1 MKLFKHT
8 WLALTLCIGSS
19 SLWADEVQV
28 AVASNFSK
36 PLETLATAFKAKSGH
51 ELKISAGATGKLY
64 AQIENGAPFEVFL
77 SADSKT
83 PKKLVDA
90 QLAVADSQFT
100 YALGKLVLWSS
111 TKDSIDAQGE
121 VLKKNEFKH
130 LAIANPK
137 TAPYGAAALEV
148 LEHLGLTK
156 TLEAKLVQGENISQT
171 YDFVSTGNADL
182 GFVAWSQVEKDG
194 VLKDGSVWQVPEDL
208 YKPIQQ
214 DAVLLTKGKDN
225 TAAKALLDFLKTPE
239 AQKLITDAGYGLPK
253 AN

>member
-1 MKLFKHT
+1 MKKFLSGAILFSCVCCSM
-8 WLALTLCIGSS
+8 LSAN
-19 SLWADEVQV
+19 EVQV

-51 ELKISAGATGKLY
+51 DLKVSAGATGKLY

-111 TKDSIDAQGE
+111 SKDTIDAQGE
-121 VLKKNEFKH
+121 VLQRNEFKY

-148 LEHLGLTK
+148 LEHLGLAQ
-156 TLEAKLVQGENISQT
+156 TLEAKLVQGENISQA
-171 YDFVSTGNADL
+171 YEFVSTGNAEL
-182 GFVAWSQVEKDG
+182 GFVAWSQVVQDG
-194 VLKDGSVWQVPEDL
+194 VLKEGSVWQVPENL
-208 YKPIQQ
+208 YQPIQQ
-214 DAVLLTKGKDN
+214 DAVLLTKGKN
-225 TAAKALLDFLKTPE
+225 STAAQALLAFLKTPE
-239 AQKLITDAGYGLPK
+239 AQKLIADAGYSLPK

>member
-1 MKLFKHT
+1 MNRLLLT
-8 WLALTLCIGSS
+8 LGLLATSSLLALQ
-19 SLWADEVQV
+19 ADEVQV

-36 PLETLATAFKAKSGH
+36 PLGLLAEKFKATSGH
-51 ELKISAGATGKLY
+51 ELKVSAGATGKLY

-100 YALGKLVLWSS
+100 YALGKLVLWSNS
-111 TKDSIDAQGE
+111 KDYVDEKGE
-121 VLKKNEFKH
+121 VLTKGEFKH
-130 LAIANPK
+130 IAIANPK

-156 TLEAKLVQGENISQT
+156 TLEPKQVQGENISQT
-171 YDFVSTGNADL
+171 YEFVSTGNAEL
-182 GFVAWSQVEKDG
+182 GFVVWSQVAQDG
-194 VLKDGSVWQVPEDL
+194 ALKEGSVWQVPDEL

-214 DAVLLTKGKDN
+214 DAVLLIKGKDN
-225 TAAKALLDFLKTPE
+225 SAAKALLDFLKTPE
-239 AQKLITDAGYGLPK
+239 AQKLITDAGYALPK

>member
-1 MKLFKHT
+1 MKKRLISLVLISHAYAA
-8 WLALTLCIGSS
+8 ALN
-19 SLWADEVQV
+19 ADEVQV

-36 PLETLATAFKAKSGH
+36 PLEILAPVFKASSGH
-51 ELKISAGATGKLY
+51 DLKVSTGATGKLY

-90 QLAVADSQFT
+90 QLAVVASQFT

-111 TKDSIDAQGE
+111 AKDYVDAQGE

-130 LAIANPK
+130 IAIANPS

-156 TLEAKLVQGENISQT
+156 TLAAKQVQGENISQT
-171 YDFVSTGNADL
+171 YDFVATGNAEL
-182 GFVAWSQVEKDG
+182 GFVAWAQVQQAG
-194 VLKDGSVWQVPEDL
+194 QLKDGSVWQVPKDL
-208 YKPIQQ
+208 YQSIQQ
-214 DAVLLTKGKDN
+214 DAVLLNKGKDKV
-225 TAAKALLDFLKTPE
+225 AAQAFLDFLKTPA
-239 AQKLITDAGYGLPK
+239 AQKLIADSGYGLPK
-253 AN
+253 SD

>member
-1 MKLFKHT
+1 MKKLLSGAILFGCVYCSM
-8 WLALTLCIGSS
+8 LS
-19 SLWADEVQV
+19 ADEVQV

-51 ELKISAGATGKLY
+51 DLKVSAGATGKLY

-77 SADSKT
+77 SADNKT

-111 TKDSIDAQGE
+111 SKDTIDAQGA
-121 VLKKNEFKH
+121 VLQKNEFKH

-148 LEHLGLTK
+148 LEHLGLMQ
-156 TLEAKLVQGENISQT
+156 TLEAKLVQGENISQA
-171 YDFVSTGNADL
+171 YDFVSTGNAEL
-182 GFVAWSQVEKDG
+182 GFVAWSQVAQDG
-194 VLKDGSVWQVPEDL
+194 VLKEGSVWQVPENL
-208 YKPIQQ
+208 YQPIQQ
-214 DAVLLTKGKDN
+214 DAVLLTKGKN
-225 TAAKALLDFLKTPE
+225 STAAQALLDFLKTPA
-239 AQKLITDAGYGLPK
+239 AQKLITDAGYSLPK

>member
-1 MKLFKHT
+1 MKKLLSGAILFSCVYCSM
-8 WLALTLCIGSS
+8 LS
-19 SLWADEVQV
+19 ADEVQV

-51 ELKISAGATGKLY
+51 DLKVSAGATGKLY

-90 QLAVADSQFT
+90 QLAVANSQFT

-111 TKDSIDAQGE
+111 SKDTIDAQGE
-121 VLKKNEFKH
+121 VLQKNEFKH

-148 LEHLGLTK
+148 LEHLGLMQ

-171 YDFVSTGNADL
+171 YDFVSTGNAEL
-182 GFVAWSQVEKDG
+182 GFVAWSQVAQGG
-194 VLKDGSVWQVPEDL
+194 VLKEGSVWQVPENL
-208 YKPIQQ
+208 YQPIQQ
-214 DAVLLTKGKDN
+214 DAVLLTKGKN
-225 TAAKALLDFLKTPE
+225 STAAQALLDFLKTPA
-239 AQKLITDAGYGLPK
+239 AQKLIADAGYSLPK